1 LRELNAFVIAMFL
14 QRWLQHLPKH
24 SSEAPFVC
32 TTCGKGFKWKHAL
45 TAHLVIHSADKK
57 FLCQV
62 SHQNTSI

>member
-1 LRELNAFVIAMFL
+1 L